1 MNSSHHDKIIFSIRT
16 SNVAIHT
23 IKLILIHFVTIALL
37 KYFFALLLLR
47 CLAFWK
53 KIAELKTPISYFIHK
68 LIHHSVWYC
77 WISITKIVKFIF
89 FFWRKL
95 ASYSLLLLMIF
106 TPILPDYKSFSL
118 YTYDKTTFKKT
129 QSFLT
134 LCCRRSMVYF
144 IHHWQQYNLKHR

>member
-1 MNSSHHDKIIFSIRT
+1 MIKKIISLRT

-23 IKLILIHFVTIALL
+23 IKLILIYFVTIALL

-53 KIAELKTPISYFIHK
+53 KIAELKTPINHFIHK
-68 LIHHSVWYC
+68 LTHYSVWYC
-77 WISITKIVKFIF
+77 WISITKIVKSIF

-106 TPILPDYKSFSL
+106 TPILPVYKSL
-118 YTYDKTTFKKT
+118 ACILVIKLLTKK
-129 QSFLT
+129 
-134 LCCRRSMVYF
+134 
-144 IHHWQQYNLKHR
+144 LKVF